1 MNVLASCFVPDT
13 EILFFFLFFLF
24 TKSLKSLRS
33 LVLVLILQK
42 QEVGQQA
49 EKVMLLSAMNCSDGP
64 GAWPSS
70 AVSPCY
76 QLF

>member
-1 MNVLASCFVPDT
+1 MYWLPALCPRLKFFS
-13 EILFFFLFFLF
+13 FFFFFLF

-49 EKVMLLSAMNCSDGP
+49 EKVMLLSATNCSDDLVPGP
-64 GAWPSS
+64 LLLCPLAASS
-70 AVSPCY
+70 SD
-76 QLF
+76 